1 MNTNRILAAV
11 FAGIATIALAATDA
25 SADSKHGRGHG
36 NGRGNGHGHHDRV
49 VKERVVYSPGR
60 AFTVPHRMAYRE
72 ARYYDHYTHRRHW
85 DPYRRD
91 YVVTY
96 QFPVVVRGAV
106 VYRPFSYCDG
116 VLVSAYPGF
125 APAPYGY
132 GYDDDDVYYRYDDRV
147 NGYVSFRAPNVSIG
161 IGF

>member
-1 MNTNRILAAV
+1 MNTNRILAAA
-11 FAGIATIALAATDA
+11 FAGIATLALAATA
-25 SADSKHGRGHG
+25 AAAGGGHGRYNGKGHG
-36 NGRGNGHGHHDRV
+36 YRHDV
-49 VKERVVYSPGR
+49 VKERVVYAPGP
-60 AFTVPHRMAYRE
+60 AFTIPHRIAYRD
-72 ARYYDHYTHRRHW
+72 ARYYAPYTHRRYW

-125 APAPYGY
+125 VAAPYGY
-132 GYDDDDVYYRYDDRV
+132 GAPYDDVYYRYDDRV
-147 NGYVSFRAPNVSIG
+147 NGYVSFRGPNVSIG

>member
-1 MNTNRILAAV
+1 MNRNRILAVAFAAV
-11 FAGIATIALAATDA
+11 ATLALAATDA
-25 SADSKHGRGHG
+25 SADRGH
-36 NGRGNGHGHHDRV
+36 RRHKDEGHGHRHV
-49 VKERVVYSPGR
+49 VKERVVYAPGPS
-60 AFTVPHRMAYRE
+60 FTVPHRL
-72 ARYYDHYTHRRHW
+72 ARHDARHYDHYRHRRHW
-85 DPYRRD
+85 DPYRRA

-96 QFPVVVRGAV
+96 HFPVVVRGAV
-106 VYRPFSYCDG
+106 VYRPFSYCNG

-132 GYDDDDVYYRYDDRV
+132 DDDVYYRYDDRV

>member
-1 MNTNRILAAV
+1 MNTNRILAVA
-11 FAGIATIALAATDA
+11 FAGLATLALAATDA
-25 SADSKHGRGHG
+25 SAGSKHGRHK
-36 NGRGNGHGHHDRV
+36 GHGHGHGRGHDRV
-49 VKERVVYSPGR
+49 VKERVVYSPGH

-72 ARYYDHYTHRRHW
+72 ARHYDHYTHRRHW
-85 DPYRRD
+85 DPYRRA

-96 QFPVVVRGAV
+96 HFPVVVRGAV

-116 VLVSAYPGF
+116 VLVDAYTGF

-132 GYDDDDVYYRYDDRV
+132 DDDVYYRYDDRV
-147 NGYVSFRAPNVSIG
+147 NGYVSFRAPNVSVG